1 MSDAE
6 QQIIRLL
13 TDLRD
18 AQREELAYR
27 RRVLEE
33 SIGLQRRAV
42 RLQRIGLAIILG
54 MLAVGAALFVWAM
67 SAARQG
73 GHASP

>member
-1 MSDAE
+1 MTTDAE
-6 QQIIRLL
+6 YQIIQLL

-27 RRVLEE
+27 RRVLDE

-42 RLQRIGLAIILG
+42 KLQRIGVAIVLLVLVAGLG
-54 MLAVGAALFVWAM
+54 MIALAQLTP
-67 SAARQG
+67 R
-73 GHASP
+73 